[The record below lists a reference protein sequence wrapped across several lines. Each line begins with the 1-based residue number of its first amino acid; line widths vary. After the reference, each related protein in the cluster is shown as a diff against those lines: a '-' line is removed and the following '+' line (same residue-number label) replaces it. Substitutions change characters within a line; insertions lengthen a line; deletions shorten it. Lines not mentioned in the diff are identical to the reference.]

1 MLWSKIER
9 ERVNMCSCAALVGTA
24 TGIIGECNGADI
36 ACIGERFPQILGF
49 TLDLVFSSGGP
60 LARGSAIC
68 LELGLLDRVAHFCL
82 RSHEAKQ
89 SKVKLKVGESSIMD
103 CAFNKVFNVEQV

>member
-24 TGIIGECNGADI
+24 TGIIGECNGRRLALEN
-36 ACIGERFPQILGF
+36 AFHRYLVLHGTWCSPQEGF
-49 TLDLVFSSGGP
+49 WQGVLP
-60 LARGSAIC
+60 SAW
-68 LELGLLDRVAHFCL
+68 GLLDRVAHFCM

-103 CAFNKVFNVEQV
+103 CALN